1 MKLRT
6 ETRRQSNETESFSG
20 SYSKMSSRKSCWY
33 MGLDEKMDLKS
44 RTLMIHCLYYF
55 RTQEELLVHLPL
67 QMKGAKKRGRRD
79 TNTDLRNLRF
89 FSGCHFLS
97 TSPLP
102 PHSHARRMDRNFYSL
117 GCRFCRL
124 YLAIISYALR

>member
-1 MKLRT
+1 
-6 ETRRQSNETESFSG
+6 
-20 SYSKMSSRKSCWY
+20 
-33 MGLDEKMDLKS
+33 MGLDDKMDLKS
-44 RTLMIHCLYYF
+44 RTLMIHCLDYF

-89 FSGCHFLS
+89 FSACQFLS

-124 YLAIISYALR
+124 YLAIISYALRWLATVSCIFQYLHFDASILPFDFQLVRQ

>member
-1 MKLRT
+1 
-6 ETRRQSNETESFSG
+6 
-20 SYSKMSSRKSCWY
+20 
-33 MGLDEKMDLKS
+33 MGLDDKMDLKS

-117 GCRFCRL
+117 GCRFWRP
-124 YLAIISYALR
+124 YLAIISYALRWLATVSCIFQYLHFGGSILPFDFQLVRQ